1 VKKRT
6 WTLKM
11 QTNWDC
17 IGSRVGAIV
26 CCFSSCSIKTASK
39 VILILFSPPLL
50 TYDINIYKWS

>member
-1 VKKRT
+1 
-6 WTLKM
+6 M

>member
-1 VKKRT
+1 
-6 WTLKM
+6 M

-17 IGSRVGAIV
+17 IGSGVGAIV
-26 CCFSSCSIKTASK
+26 CCFSSCSIKTAGK